1 MNMEKGNISGWSGM
15 SDEYQEK
22 SFISLTDIHL
32 APLSLGDQEVGLIDN
47 FLGKRFLELGCGAAQ
62 NSIVADRN
70 GACAV
75 AVDGSSRQ
83 LYHALKLRVESNSNV
98 ELVKADLENL
108 DWLKS
113 ESFDYVISMFAL
125 EFVEDIE
132 RFIAQCFRALHAD
145 GTFILSTVHPLSAF
159 DWDHEKSQLIVSDYF
174 NPPLEIWKDSKSE
187 NNPPNFT
194 LFRTIGEIFTTISN
208 AGFVVEKLL
217 EPVAEHRMDRAK
229 IPYGGEYWEPFRDRL
244 ERIPFAIVIKAR
256 KP

>member
-1 MNMEKGNISGWSGM
+1 MKMEKRNISGWSGM
-15 SDEYQEK
+15 SDEYQEQ

-32 APLSLGDQEVGLIDN
+32 APLSLGDEEVGLIDN
-47 FLGKRFLELGCGAAQ
+47 FVGKRFLELGCGAAQ
-62 NSIVADRN
+62 NSIVADRQ
-70 GACAV
+70 GAYAV

-83 LYHALKLRVESNSNV
+83 LYHAAKLRRESNSNV

-132 RFIAQCFRALHAD
+132 RFIAQCFRVLRAD

-159 DWDHEKSQLIVSDYF
+159 DWDDKKSELIVSDYF
-174 NPPLEIWKDSKSE
+174 NPPIEIWKDSRNEVSS
-187 NNPPNFT
+187 PNFT

-208 AGFVVEKLL
+208 VGFLVQKLL
-217 EPVAEHRMDRAK
+217 EPVAENRANSAK
-229 IPYGGEYWEPFRDRL
+229 IPYGGQYWEPFRNRL
-244 ERIPFAIVIKAR
+244 ERIPFAIVMKAK